1 LLAVPAPPVVVGP
14 RISDRQRVTYTLRSS
29 EHGVP
34 ARRLR
39 FRCAIDSNSL
49 RSCPRRFTTTL
60 AIGRHTLRAQAVDP
74 RGRHSSTVTVHV
86 RILEPAAPETKVG
99 AAPLN
104 VIAVGETLWTENYG
118 DGTVS
123 ALDAGTRSVRS
134 IAVGGSPGGIA
145 YGADSIWVS
154 DLNSGLLTR
163 LDPGGRIL
171 ARIALGGAGAGI
183 AVAGNSVYVAD
194 YQGGLT
200 RVDAATNKVVGR
212 TALAGQPEAVAVG
225 FGRVWVTNQNGTV
238 SALDPVTGAV
248 DGAPIRIGDDVDD
261 LSVASDG
268 IWAVALYGKLLAR
281 IDPRS
286 RQVVTRIATPGQASG
301 VLASGDSVWVANYDL
316 GTVSR
321 VSRATG
327 QIVRTYRVG
336 GKPRGIAETAG
347 AIWVANQGSSSVS
360 RIAP

>member
-14 RISDRQRVTYTLRSS
+14 RISDRQRVTYTFRSS

-123 ALDAGTRSVRS
+123 ALDAATRNVRS

-154 DLNSGLLTR
+154 DLNSAELRSLLRFAASRFTGPKR
-163 LDPGGRIL
+163 ALLPPAAAFL
-171 ARIALGGAGAGI
+171 TARG
-183 AVAGNSVYVAD
+183 
-194 YQGGLT
+194 
-200 RVDAATNKVVGR
+200 
-212 TALAGQPEAVAVG
+212 ALAMAHH
-225 FGRVWVTNQNGTV
+225 R
-238 SALDPVTGAV
+238 
-248 DGAPIRIGDDVDD
+248 
-261 LSVASDG
+261 
-268 IWAVALYGKLLAR
+268 LAAAR
-281 IDPRS
+281 R
-286 RQVVTRIATPGQASG
+286 
-301 VLASGDSVWVANYDL
+301 
-316 GTVSR
+316 
-321 VSRATG
+321 
-327 QIVRTYRVG
+327 
-336 GKPRGIAETAG
+336 
-347 AIWVANQGSSSVS
+347 
-360 RIAP
+360 